1 LTPNNTATDLS
12 GLVAVVTGAA
22 AGLGRA
28 EAIGLAR
35 AGATVVVNDI
45 AGALDKSDV
54 VDEIATAGSKAVAV
68 AGDISE
74 RSTADELV
82 ETADGLGGLS
92 IVVNNAGITRD
103 RMLFN
108 MTDEDWD
115 AVMSVHLR
123 GHFLLTRNAATY
135 WRAKAKAGAG
145 RPATSGTG
153 AGRPATSGTG
163 AGRSAT
169 SGTVYGR
176 IINTSSEAGLA
187 GPVGQANYGAAKA
200 GIAAFST
207 IVAMEGARVGIT
219 SNAIAPTAL
228 THMTLDLMP
237 QEFKD
242 AREAKIADGEF
253 DFFAPENVAPL
264 VAFLCSDASAH
275 ISGKVFGVQ
284 GDSIEIFQPFTSVA
298 EVKNDGRRWDPEDI
312 PGRIDELFTASGV
325 QAGAENMMARM
336 RYQILGER

>member
-1 LTPNNTATDLS
+1 LTPDNAATDLS

-54 VDEIATAGSKAVAV
+54 VDEITAAGSKAVAV

-123 GHFLLTRNAATY
+123 GHFLLTRNAAAY

-145 RPATSGTG
+145 RPATSGAG
-153 AGRPATSGTG
+153 AGG
-163 AGRSAT
+163 SAT

-200 GIAAFST
+200 GITALTLSAARALERYG
-207 IVAMEGARVGIT
+207 VRA
-219 SNAIAPTAL
+219 NAIAPRARTAMTANVFGESPELAEGQIDPLSPEHVVNLVRFLASPASQGVNGQLFIVYGPTVTLVAAPTAEHRFSAESDAWDPSELSKTLQNYFADRDPERNFSATAL
-228 THMTLDLMP
+228 M
-237 QEFKD
+237 
-242 AREAKIADGEF
+242 GE
-253 DFFAPENVAPL
+253 
-264 VAFLCSDASAH
+264 
-275 ISGKVFGVQ
+275 
-284 GDSIEIFQPFTSVA
+284 
-298 EVKNDGRRWDPEDI
+298 
-312 PGRIDELFTASGV
+312 
-325 QAGAENMMARM
+325 
-336 RYQILGER
+336 GE

>member
-1 LTPNNTATDLS
+1 LTPDNAATDLS

-135 WRAKAKAGAG
+135 WRAKAKTGAG
-145 RPATSGTG
+145 RPATWGTGAGRPATWGTG
-153 AGRPATSGTG
+153 AGRPATS
-163 AGRSAT
+163 S
-169 SGTVYGR
+169 TVYGR

-200 GIAAFST
+200 AITALTLSAARALERYG
-207 IVAMEGARVGIT
+207 VRA
-219 SNAIAPTAL
+219 NAIAPRARTAMTADVFGESPELAEGQIDPLSPEHVVNLVRFLASPASQGVNGQLFIVYGPTVTLVAAPTAEHRFSAESDAWDPSELSKTLQNYFADRDPERNFSATAL
-228 THMTLDLMP
+228 MG
-237 QEFKD
+237 Q
-242 AREAKIADGEF
+242 RE
-253 DFFAPENVAPL
+253 
-264 VAFLCSDASAH
+264 
-275 ISGKVFGVQ
+275 
-284 GDSIEIFQPFTSVA
+284 
-298 EVKNDGRRWDPEDI
+298 
-312 PGRIDELFTASGV
+312 
-325 QAGAENMMARM
+325 
-336 RYQILGER
+336 

>member
-54 VDEIATAGSKAVAV
+54 VDEITTAGSKAVAV

-74 RSTADELV
+74 RWTADELV

-163 AGRSAT
+163 AGRPATSGTGAGRPAT

-200 GIAAFST
+200 GITALTLSAARALERYG
-207 IVAMEGARVGIT
+207 VRA
-219 SNAIAPTAL
+219 NAIAPRARTAMTADVFGESPELAEGQIDPLSPEHVVNLVRFLASPASQGVNGQLFIVYGPTVTLVAAPTAEHRFSAESDAWDPSELSKTLQNYFADRDPERNFSATAL
-228 THMTLDLMP
+228 MG
-237 QEFKD
+237 Q
-242 AREAKIADGEF
+242 GE
-253 DFFAPENVAPL
+253 
-264 VAFLCSDASAH
+264 
-275 ISGKVFGVQ
+275 
-284 GDSIEIFQPFTSVA
+284 
-298 EVKNDGRRWDPEDI
+298 
-312 PGRIDELFTASGV
+312 
-325 QAGAENMMARM
+325 
-336 RYQILGER
+336 